1 MNHTDSHT
9 DFWAPVVFIIFFVL
23 TILIGSSIQQIR
35 TLLGSRVATNNS
47 LEEWGL
53 GGRHFGPWITWFLI
67 GGDFYTAYTVIA
79 LPALVYAKGAFGFFA
94 MPYTIIVYPFIFFVM
109 PKLWQIA
116 RDNGYSTAADIVRAR
131 FDSRTLE
138 IIVAITG
145 IAAVIPYMALQLVGI
160 RDVVETLGLPAVTS
174 LIIAFLALA
183 AYTWLGGLHAPALTA
198 FIKDVMIYI
207 TVLVAVTLIPLHI
220 HGGYSTLLANPS
232 GSDTVLKAGQALP
245 FATLAL
251 SSALAGFLYPHTLT
265 GVLASRSAD
274 TIRQNAVFLPIYTIL
289 LGLIS
294 MLGFMAHAVGI
305 NTDTAHHGLIVP
317 LLFLKVFPSWFAGF
331 CLASIAVG
339 ALIPAAVMA
348 IGAANLVTKNILP
361 PQKDQKT
368 MVRTSRVAAFLTKLG
383 ALLCILFLTTK
394 FALNFQLLGC
404 VVILQTFP
412 AVIMGL
418 MRLRLS
424 TEAILTGWVVGSAVG
439 VGLTLADGLKPFHFL
454 HFGFVSG
461 NVSTAL
467 FSMVLNCIVVLL
479 VSWVRP
485 GTLPRHTTHP
495 HLKGETT
502 KFPLAEPYM

>member
-1 MNHTDSHT
+1 MTNHS
-9 DFWAPVVFIIFFVL
+9 DFWASFVFIVFFAL

-35 TLLGSRVATNNS
+35 ALFGNRVATNNS

-131 FDSRTLE
+131 FNSRSLE
-138 IIVAITG
+138 VIVAITG

-160 RDVVETLGLPAVTS
+160 RDVVETLGLPAEAS

-220 HGGYSTLLANPS
+220 HGGYTALFPSTANTH
-232 GSDTVLKAGQALP
+232 TVLKTGQALP

-251 SSALAGFLYPHTLT
+251 SSALAAFLYPHTFT

-305 NTDTAHHGLIVP
+305 NTPKHGLIVP

-331 CLASIAVG
+331 CLASVAVG

-348 IGAANLVTKNILP
+348 IGAANLVTQNILP
-361 PQKDQKT
+361 PIKNQAT
-368 MVRTSRVAAFLTKLG
+368 MIRTTKLAAFLTKLG
-383 ALLCILFLTTK
+383 ALLCILCLTTK

-418 MRLRLS
+418 MHLRLS
-424 TEAILTGWVVGSAVG
+424 KEAILSGWIIGSVIG

-454 HFGFVSG
+454 HLGIISG
-461 NVSTAL
+461 NISTAL
-467 FSMVLNCIVVLL
+467 FSMVLNCIIVLL
-479 VSWVRP
+479 ISWIRP
-485 GTLPRHTTHP
+485 GHLPENKNPHP
-495 HLKGETT
+495 HIQEETT
-502 KFPLAEPYM
+502 SFPLAEPYM